1 MTPSYIFLLSLVF
14 KFMVHFQ
21 TLDIFSRRFTQS
33 MIHGITVS
41 SSMFKNFPARHM
53 QGPLRPRP
61 VSQLIT
67 PRQSSKLRVAVSV
80 ESLLRQ
86 SGTTAN
92 SHTLHQPALVSAM
105 MPNTWRGFLPA
116 TLAGAAALAC
126 AGLFYHK
133 RIYEPFHADGHKLDL
148 SDYSSHT
155 NPNVQFKSRWLL
167 HCTDQLQYV
176 KEMAQLGPM

>member
-1 MTPSYIFLLSLVF
+1 
-14 KFMVHFQ
+14 MVHFQ

-53 QGPLRPRP
+53 QRPLRPRP

-92 SHTLHQPALVSAM
+92 SHTLHQPYPGVLCTLIHACDRSLQLARPTKQLTLSRKALSSYTRDMSGRQQRVMIQPINVIFRHLQQQTRVSL
-105 MPNTWRGFLPA
+105 WL
-116 TLAGAAALAC
+116 
-126 AGLFYHK
+126 Y
-133 RIYEPFHADGHKLDL
+133 D
-148 SDYSSHT
+148 
-155 NPNVQFKSRWLL
+155 NVEYRLEGKIIVSF
-167 HCTDQLQYV
+167 
-176 KEMAQLGPM
+176 